1 MHIVR
6 FLQYLKLS
14 NLTFYGH
21 FILYNIHLFS
31 ASTRLS
37 SCNERLRYK
46 DDFLGI
52 NSNFSEKK
60 ERKRERGGKYVRK
73 KRDKTLTYDGTFAL
87 RNKNDG
93 VKRGTRF

>member
-60 ERKRERGGKYVRK
+60 ERKREREGGNMSGK
-73 KRDKTLTYDGTFAL
+73 KEIKH
-87 RNKNDG
+87 
-93 VKRGTRF
+93 